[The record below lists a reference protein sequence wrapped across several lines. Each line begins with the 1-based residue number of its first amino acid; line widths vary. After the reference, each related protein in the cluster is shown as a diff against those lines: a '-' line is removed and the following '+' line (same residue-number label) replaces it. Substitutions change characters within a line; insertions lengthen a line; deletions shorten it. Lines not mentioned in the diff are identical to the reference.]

1 MQGRNERKRFSTV
14 IISTSPGLKKIVF
27 VLLASGLVVC
37 SKFKEQ
43 KNEAVVLARVGE
55 KTITLEEFLQR
66 AEYTIRPRYC
76 KGNSGVEKKIVLNS
90 LLAEKM
96 LAMEAG
102 KDNLLANSEHFQRFM
117 QGRKEQAM
125 RQVLMYE
132 EGFKKVQL
140 DTSEIKN
147 AFKLAGRKYE
157 VEFIALNHDSLAAIT
172 KKILTSAADSSFER
186 TFRTF
191 SDLDTIPRHEVEW
204 STPEDQTI
212 HQALFSEP
220 LRVGQVIGPLQL
232 EKDNQIILRVKG
244 WTDRVAISDTDV
256 RQRWDDVSTKL
267 KEQKAEAVY
276 SKFIGQVMRGK
287 KMEFNP
293 DIFVKLVN
301 IIGPI
306 YFPPKNAKE
315 DAFLDAAFSRAPE
328 VSLPDTLDK
337 TLEALGENPLFQ
349 VDGKVRT
356 VNDFLYEY
364 ERHPLV
370 FRKKKMGKSEFAEQL
385 KLAIVDMVRDRYLT
399 DEAYKR
405 GFDKREAVKRN
416 VEMWEDAN
424 LALFQKAQYLAKRKA
439 DQKDAMTTITQYL
452 DPYADSLQ
460 AKYSDQIEVNIEAFN
475 DAQLTR
481 IDMFTI
487 QENVPFPV
495 YVPAFPQITT
505 DSKLD
510 YGKKMPEKR
519 KRIKL

>member
-1 MQGRNERKRFSTV
+1 MRFVTTWSSPHVNT
-14 IISTSPGLKKIVF
+14 IIF
-27 VLLASGLVVC
+27 VLLAAGFLVC
-37 SKFKEQ
+37 SKINER
-43 KNEAVVLARVGE
+43 KNEAVLLARVGE

-96 LAMEAG
+96 LALEAG
-102 KDNLLANSEHFQRFM
+102 KDNLLADSEHFQRFM
-117 QGRKEQAM
+117 LGRKEQAM
-125 RQVLMYE
+125 RQVLAYE
-132 EGFKKVQL
+132 EGLKKVQV
-140 DTSEIKN
+140 DTGEIKK
-147 AFKLAGRKYE
+147 AYKLAGRRYD
-157 VEFIALNHDSLAAIT
+157 VEFIALNDDSLAAIARRM
-172 KKILTSAADSSFER
+172 LVSGVDSSFEK

-191 SDLDTIPRHEVEW
+191 SDLDTLPRHEVEW
-204 STPEDQTI
+204 STPEDQMI

-232 EKDNQIILRVKG
+232 EKDNHIIMRVKG
-244 WTDRVAISDTDV
+244 WTDRVAIADTDV
-256 RQRWDDVSTKL
+256 RRRWDDVSTKL
-267 KEQKAEAVY
+267 KEQKAAAVY

-287 KMEFNP
+287 RMEFNP
-293 DIFVKLVN
+293 DTFVKLVD

-315 DAFLDAAFSRAPE
+315 DAFLDAAFSRTQE
-328 VSLPDTLDK
+328 VALPDTLDK
-337 TLEALGENPLFQ
+337 TLEALGENSLFE
-349 VDGKVRT
+349 VDGKVWT
-356 VNDFLYEY
+356 VKDFLQEY

-385 KLAIVDMVRDRYLT
+385 KLSIVDMVRDRYLT
-399 DEAYKR
+399 EEAYER
-405 GFDKREAVKRN
+405 GYDDKEAVKRN
-416 VEMWEDAN
+416 VEMWQDAN

-439 DQKDAMTTITQYL
+439 DEKDAMKIITQYL

-460 AKYSDQIEVNIEAFN
+460 AKYSDRIEVNIEAFN

-510 YGKKMPEKR
+510 YGQKMPKKR

>member
-1 MQGRNERKRFSTV
+1 MRTV
-14 IISTSPGLKKIVF
+14 TTLSSLRLKTIFF
-27 VLLASGLVVC
+27 VLLAACLVVC
-37 SKFKEQ
+37 SKYREK

-76 KGNSGVEKKIVLNS
+76 KGNSGVEKKTVLNS

-96 LAMEAG
+96 LALEAG
-102 KDNLLANSEHFQRFM
+102 KDNLLAKSEHFQRFV

-125 RQVLMYE
+125 RQVLAYE
-132 EGFKKVQL
+132 EGLKKVQV
-140 DTSEIKN
+140 DTGEIKN
-147 AFKLAGRKYE
+147 AFKLAGRKYN
-157 VEFIALNHDSLAAIT
+157 VEFIALNCDSLAAIAERM
-172 KKILTSAADSSFER
+172 LASAADSSFEK
-186 TFRTF
+186 TFHTF
-191 SDLDTIPRHEVEW
+191 SDLDSIPRHEVEW
-204 STPEDQTI
+204 STPEDPRI
-212 HQALFSEP
+212 HQALFSGP

-232 EKDNQIILRVKG
+232 EKDNHIIMRVKG
-244 WTDRVAISDTDV
+244 WTDRVAITDTDV
-256 RQRWDDVSTKL
+256 RQRWEDVSTRL

-276 SKFIGQVMRGK
+276 SKFIGEVMRGK
-287 KMEFNP
+287 RMEFNP
-293 DIFVKLVN
+293 DTFIKLVN

-315 DAFLDAAFSRAPE
+315 DAFLDAAFSRTQEIA
-328 VSLPDTLDK
+328 LPDTLDK
-337 TLEALGENPLFQ
+337 TLEALGENPLFEL
-349 VDGKVRT
+349 DGKVWT
-356 VNDFLYEY
+356 VKDFLQEY

-399 DEAYKR
+399 EEAYKR
-405 GFDKREAVKRN
+405 GYDSREAVKRN

-424 LALFQKAQYLAKRKA
+424 LALFQKAQYLSKRKA
-439 DQKDAMTTITQYL
+439 DEKDAMKNITQYL

-495 YVPAFPQITT
+495 YVPAFPQVTT

-510 YGKKMPEKR
+510 YGQKMPEKR